1 MACGASNAL
10 DGLVALL
17 EGAAGAA
24 ECHIDPDRF
33 RRVDEPVKDLR
44 AAPADRPLPFNIRRP
59 RLASGP
65 GERGDMTSGSRMRSE
80 WRVEIAIAYPA
91 KPHDE
96 LAAAKELLDDTTQ
109 LLAVLEYEPNVNGIT
124 YAGWTGCTVE
134 DVIDEDVIDEDVTG
148 GGDSPPLLRLLT
160 VTLLLTAEDA
170 RTT

>member
-1 MACGASNAL
+1 MACGTSNAL

-17 EGAAGAA
+17 EGTAGATEA
-24 ECHIDPDRF
+24 HIDAGRF
-33 RRVDEPVKDLR
+33 HRVDEPVEDLR
-44 AAPADRPLPFNIRRP
+44 AAPSSRPLPFNLRRP

-80 WRVEIAIAYPA
+80 WLVELAIAYPA

-96 LAAAKELLDDTTQ
+96 LAAAKELLDDVTQ
-109 LLAVLEYEPNVNGIT
+109 LLAVLEYEPNVDGTT
-124 YAGWTGCTVE
+124 YTGWTGCTVE
-134 DVIDEDVIDEDVTG
+134 DVTDEDVAG

-160 VTLLLTAEDA
+160 VGLRLTAEDA